1 MNLNLTIQLK
11 KVRKDTIGR
20 GNLKCKGQEARA
32 SVTNR
37 VATLRVVE
45 HRLQV
50 EWKSRPG
57 LNQEKDTV
65 AMLRSLET
73 LGFSIRE

>member
-32 SVTNR
+32 SVTNQ
-37 VATLRVVE
+37 VATLRV
-45 HRLQV
+45 
-50 EWKSRPG
+50 
-57 LNQEKDTV
+57 
-65 AMLRSLET
+65 
-73 LGFSIRE
+73 